1 MKTAAKIMY
10 QNPQLY
16 TNLDSNGKTKLLN
29 NLTNHVVG
37 IQLVNGLEDMLDNAR
52 KGVDIYA

>member
-16 TNLDSNGKTKLLN
+16 TNLDSYGKTKLLN